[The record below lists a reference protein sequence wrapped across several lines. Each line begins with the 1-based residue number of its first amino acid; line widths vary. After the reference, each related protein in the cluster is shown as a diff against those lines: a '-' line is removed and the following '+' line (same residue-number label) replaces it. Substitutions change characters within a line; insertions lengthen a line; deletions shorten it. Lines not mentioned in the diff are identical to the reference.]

1 MLRDKLY
8 HEQGYTCCDRA
19 QQSALKLD
27 LYRMPFRLLM
37 PDNQEQYRTFLGS
50 MFSLMTIFVILAYGS
65 YKMITLANNE
75 EYKTQVRLK
84 ENFYEPQDVFGTETN
99 DFMIAAAITTI
110 DDTSESIEDETYGKI
125 VFKRKVWD
133 TVSLPNIDFG
143 FVDVKSEKCAE
154 NDLNW
159 ADGLETDK
167 SSKFYPISELNSID
181 LKKYGNK
188 LKCLDES
195 LEMKGNFDS

>member
-1 MLRDKLY
+1 
-8 HEQGYTCCDRA
+8 
-19 QQSALKLD
+19 
-27 LYRMPFRLLM
+27 
-37 PDNQEQYRTFLGS
+37 
-50 MFSLMTIFVILAYGS
+50 MFSLVTIFVILAYGS

-133 TVSLPNIDFG
+133 TVSSPNIDFG
-143 FVDVKSEKCAE
+143 FRDVESKKCAE

-159 ADGLETDK
+159 ADGRETDK

-188 LKCLDES
+188 LKCLD
-195 LEMKGNFDS
+195 